1 MNPQLVCALSV
12 INPQDHGAAFCNI
25 FKTEKSTIK
34 VIRSLPFG
42 PGFEIRLIF
51 YYTQRNS

>member
-42 PGFEIRLIF
+42 PGFEVRLIF